1 MAFRLIVNMHMMAV
15 RQGWSDDCVILSAT
29 NYTEEAT
36 RKHPLRLNRVVTL
49 LEDDAD
55 RHERLFCQL
64 WQQLTNVTVC
74 SMNVDCVRFKNRFD
88 ESVLDVFELMYQTT
102 ANCGHDL
109 QDDGEV
115 YDVTTCQS
123 WTQFINMLRCSI
135 LLWQHHCC

>member
-74 SMNVDCVRFKNRFD
+74 SMNVDCVRFKNRFG
-88 ESVLDVFELMYQTT
+88 ESVLEVFELMYQTT
-102 ANCGHDL
+102 ANCAHDL

-115 YDVTTCQS
+115 CDAIVCQS
-123 WTQFINMLRCSI
+123 
-135 LLWQHHCC
+135 

>member
-29 NYTEEAT
+29 NYTEEAK

-74 SMNVDCVRFKNRFD
+74 SMNVDCVRFKNRFG
-88 ESVLDVFELMYQTT
+88 ESVLEVFELMYQTT
-102 ANCGHDL
+102 ANCVHDL

-115 YDVTTCQS
+115 CDAIVCQS
-123 WTQFINMLRCSI
+123 
-135 LLWQHHCC
+135 

>member
-1 MAFRLIVNMHMMAV
+1 MHMMAV

-74 SMNVDCVRFKNRFD
+74 SMNIDCDRFKNRFGD
-88 ESVLDVFELMYQTT
+88 SVLEVFELMYQTT
-102 ANCGHDL
+102 ANCAHDL

-115 YDVTTCQS
+115 CDAIVCQS
-123 WTQFINMLRCSI
+123 
-135 LLWQHHCC
+135 